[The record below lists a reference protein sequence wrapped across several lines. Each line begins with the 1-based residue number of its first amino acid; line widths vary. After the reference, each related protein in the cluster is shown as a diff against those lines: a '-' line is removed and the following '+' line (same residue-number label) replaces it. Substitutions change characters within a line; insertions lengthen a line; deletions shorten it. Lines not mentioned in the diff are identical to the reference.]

1 MGMHNANIRSIY
13 EQKVADLEKES
24 QQTKEQLKMSFN
36 EKKSM
41 LDQLE
46 RMENEKLAMKQQ
58 LSKYERDL
66 QAAKK
71 EIDKVVLEK
80 EEIKFQKLSVDETL
94 CELKECKRAVEIRYK
109 NILSEVSEQSN
120 KYESL
125 VEQNVYLESSNFNLQ
140 ERVKQLETEKNE
152 QTEILADVQQTL
164 ILKSSEY
171 ENQIRVMQIELGNRL
186 DEINVVKK
194 EDVDKVKG
202 HYRELFQE
210 KASEVM
216 ILRDE
221 AERLNKIIEEYKCK
235 VRDLEYR
242 EEELNNIVNKM
253 REGKLTNE
261 DSNEFELRVK
271 ESLTNSQNLQEK
283 VNKINDEFI
292 QMKEKSFNQL
302 KNFDFHVQELQ
313 EIIRDK
319 DIEIKLLKSN
329 ITSDQIDELNTHEN
343 KSVSNSSHQRFITN
357 SEITYDM
364 AVKSR
369 NRKKKKKS

>member
-1 MGMHNANIRSIY
+1 M
-13 EQKVADLEKES
+13 
-24 QQTKEQLKMSFN
+24 
-36 EKKSM
+36 
-41 LDQLE
+41 
-46 RMENEKLAMKQQ
+46 
-58 LSKYERDL
+58 
-66 QAAKK
+66 
-71 EIDKVVLEK
+71 
-80 EEIKFQKLSVDETL
+80 DETL

-140 ERVKQLETEKNE
+140 ERVKQLESEKNE
-152 QTEILADVQQTL
+152 QTEILADLQQTL
-164 ILKSSEY
+164 LLKSSEY

-235 VRDLEYR
+235 VKDLEYR

-261 DSNEFELRVK
+261 DSNEFEIKIK
-271 ESLTNSQNLQEK
+271 ESLRNSQTVQEK
-283 VNKINDEFI
+283 VDKISNEFM
-292 QMKEKSFNQL
+292 QMREKSFDQL
-302 KNFDFHVQELQ
+302 KNFDFHIQELHQ
-313 EIIRDK
+313 VIREK

-329 ITSDQIDELNTHEN
+329 IPGVQLHKSNTHDN
-343 KSVSNSSHQRFITN
+343 KSVSNSSHEPFIIN
-357 SEITYDM
+357 SDITHEM

-369 NRKKKKKS
+369 NRKKKKKSKS

>member
-1 MGMHNANIRSIY
+1 
-13 EQKVADLEKES
+13 
-24 QQTKEQLKMSFN
+24 
-36 EKKSM
+36 
-41 LDQLE
+41 
-46 RMENEKLAMKQQ
+46 
-58 LSKYERDL
+58 
-66 QAAKK
+66 
-71 EIDKVVLEK
+71 
-80 EEIKFQKLSVDETL
+80 VDETL

-164 ILKSSEY
+164 LLKSSEY

-242 EEELNNIVNKM
+242 EEELNSIVNKM

-261 DSNEFELRVK
+261 DSNEFELKIK

-292 QMKEKSFNQL
+292 QMREKSFNQL

-343 KSVSNSSHQRFITN
+343 KSVSNSSHQPFITN
-357 SEITYDM
+357 SEITHDM

-369 NRKKKKKS
+369 NRKKKKKSKS

>member
-1 MGMHNANIRSIY
+1 
-13 EQKVADLEKES
+13 
-24 QQTKEQLKMSFN
+24 
-36 EKKSM
+36 
-41 LDQLE
+41 
-46 RMENEKLAMKQQ
+46 
-58 LSKYERDL
+58 
-66 QAAKK
+66 
-71 EIDKVVLEK
+71 
-80 EEIKFQKLSVDETL
+80 VDETL

-164 ILKSSEY
+164 LLKSSEY
-171 ENQIRVMQIELGNRL
+171 ENEIRVMQIELGNRL

-221 AERLNKIIEEYKCK
+221 AE
-235 VRDLEYR
+235 
-242 EEELNNIVNKM
+242 
-253 REGKLTNE
+253 
-261 DSNEFELRVK
+261 
-271 ESLTNSQNLQEK
+271 K

-292 QMKEKSFNQL
+292 QMREKSFNQV

-313 EIIRDK
+313 QIIRDK

-329 ITSDQIDELNTHEN
+329 ITSDQIGELNTHEN
-343 KSVSNSSHQRFITN
+343 NSVSNSSHQPFITN
-357 SEITYDM
+357 SEISHDM

-369 NRKKKKKS
+369 NRKKKKKSKS